1 MSHCHSFV
9 PLLEP
14 FVDGELSPER
24 MVEVE
29 QHISMCRACMERVRW
44 DHSLRVSIRQVAR
57 QAAPVTEDFERRL
70 RVALAAERARDEEA
84 LPDAPTGTVLP
95 WRTVLPVAAAAAAT
109 LVWAAS
115 TNDGPNARYEA
126 PQSVHATVTD
136 GVDGLL
142 DEFIRYHT
150 SAPENT
156 SSDLAEDALVK
167 NFQPELG
174 EPVPAP
180 SLRKYGA
187 RWEGGAVVSVRNHE
201 RRAALMRYRLGNQRI
216 TVYLYDSSKYPL
228 RARLEP
234 RVIRDRPV
242 YVGQRQGYSIAAT
255 EQNHVGIA
263 AATDLDGYE
272 TAELVAAAF
281 P

>member
-1 MSHCHSFV
+1 MSNCASFV

-14 FVDGELSPER
+14 FADGELSPER

-29 QHISMCRACMERVRW
+29 QHISMCQGCMERIRW
-44 DHSLRVSIRQVAR
+44 NDALRIGIRRVVHEAT
-57 QAAPVTEDFERRL
+57 PVTEDFEQRV
-70 RVALAAERARDEEA
+70 RVALAAERIREEEA
-84 LPDAPTGTVLP
+84 LQEPATGTILP
-95 WRTVLPVAAAAAAT
+95 WRTVLPIAAAAAAT

-115 TNDGPNARYEA
+115 ANDGSDGQYAQPA
-126 PQSVHATVTD
+126 SVQATVTD
-136 GVDGLL
+136 GVEGLL
-142 DEFIRYHT
+142 DEFVRYHA

-156 SSDLAEDALVK
+156 SSDVAEDALVK

-187 RWEGGAVVSVRNHE
+187 RWEGGAVVPVRNHQQ
-201 RRAALMRYRLGNQRI
+201 RAALMRYRLGNQRI

-234 RVIRDRPV
+234 RVVGDRPV
-242 YVGQRQGYSIAAT
+242 YVGQRQGYTIAAA
-255 EQNHVGIA
+255 EHNHVGVA

>member
-1 MSHCHSFV
+1 
-9 PLLEP
+9 
-14 FVDGELSPER
+14 

-29 QHISMCRACMERVRW
+29 QHISLCPACMERVRW
-44 DHSLRVSIRQVAR
+44 NNALRISVR
-57 QAAPVTEDFERRL
+57 QAAHDAAPVSEEFEQRVRL
-70 RVALAAERARDEEA
+70 ALAAERAREEDVSQERA
-84 LPDAPTGTVLP
+84 TVAALP
-95 WRTVLPVAAAAAAT
+95 WRTVLPIAAAAAAT

-115 TNDGPNARYEA
+115 VNEPSHSQYTSGE
-126 PQSVHATVTD
+126 SVQPKMAD
-136 GVDGLL
+136 GVEGLIE
-142 DEFIRYHT
+142 EFVRYHA

-156 SSDLAEDALVK
+156 SNDVAEDAFVK

-187 RWEGGAVVSVRNHE
+187 RWEGGAVVPVRNHE
-201 RRAALMRYRLGNQRI
+201 NRAALMRYRFGDQRI

-234 RVIRDRPV
+234 RIVRDRPV
-242 YVGQRQGYSIAAT
+242 YVGQRGGYSIAAA
-255 EQNHVGIA
+255 ERKHVGIA
-263 AATDLDGYE
+263 AAADLDDYE